1 MSILQ
6 LGGEELYRDN
16 ERPARAPSAITIAAD
31 LNRYREIEV
40 FGCTDEWIRCSCR
53 LFKPSNAGTVYVWDQ
68 CHFALLAQNISDGQ
82 VWQRWTNWTIS
93 QSASGVKFTPI
104 SARETDFG
112 DSGCSTYGAVENVGV
127 QIVRISGWA

>member
-6 LGGEELYRDN
+6 LGGEELYLDN
-16 ERPARAPSAITIAAD
+16 EIPAKIPSAITISAD

-53 LFKPSNAGTVYVWDQ
+53 LFKPSSAGMIYVWDQ
-68 CHFALLAQNISDGQ
+68 CHFVLQAQNIAGGK
-82 VWQRWTNWTIS
+82 VYNRWTNWAIS
-93 QSASGVKFTPI
+93 QSGTSIKFTPDHYY
-104 SARETDFG
+104 ETCFNGTGVETYG
-112 DSGCSTYGAVENVGV
+112 DSGI

>member
-40 FGCTDEWIRCSCR
+40 FGCTNEWIRCSCR
-53 LFKPSNAGTVYVWDQ
+53 VFKPDSSGAVYVWDR
-68 CHFALLAQNISDGQ
+68 CHFVLQAQNISGST
-82 VWQRWTNWTIS
+82 VYQRWTNFTIS
-93 QSASGVKFTPI
+93 QTASGAKFTPDHFM
-104 SARETDFG
+104 ETSFSG
-112 DSGCSTYGAVENVGV
+112 SGCSTYGDSGI

>member
-16 ERPARAPSAITIAAD
+16 AKPSKAPTAITIVAD

-40 FGCTDEWIRCSCR
+40 FGCTNEWLRCSCR
-53 LFKPSNAGTVYVWDQ
+53 LFKPSQAGTSDVWDN
-68 CHFALLAQNISDGQ
+68 CHFVMQAQNIAGDK
-82 VWQRWTNWTIS
+82 VYQRWTNWTIS
-93 QSASGVKFTPI
+93 QSGTSIKFTPD
-104 SARETDFG
+104 SSMETDFG
-112 DSGCSTYGAVENVGV
+112 DSGCSNYKGLGI